1 MKKVLILCDAF
12 PPNFGPRM
20 GYLVKYLSRFGW
32 DSYVVA
38 AESKS
43 RTELGNLTGY
53 AKELYVIPQKPHRK
67 WNLLHILPF
76 FWPYDYLR
84 GEYDIRKKALEIV
97 NREKI
102 DIILCSRTFGSF
114 LTSVA
119 AYIAK
124 VKKIPYV
131 IDVRDEDGQ
140 DNGASFLKCGFAG
153 KVDVLRSKLSFC
165 NRLCANHITR
175 KADAL
180 TTISPWHTELLKKRY
195 NENTYCIYNGFDP
208 EVFHQ
213 LQPEKNSVFE
223 MVYTGTLATKSL
235 RDYTFL
241 VEAISSLAMK
251 DLIKPET
258 FKLKFYSGNIVS
270 ENKVKED
277 FESAG
282 IKDFVEFLP
291 FVPLSEIPDIFK
303 RASALV
309 VLTAKSG
316 KDGVHG
322 IMTTK
327 FFEYLASGRPI
338 LCIPS
343 DEECLEAAIIETS
356 SGCAPRIPEEAESY
370 ILSLYNEWKGKGFT
384 EGKTRQDKLALFSRE
399 TQAKQFAELFER
411 LLRD

>member
-1 MKKVLILCDAF
+1 
-12 PPNFGPRM
+12 
-20 GYLVKYLSRFGW
+20 
-32 DSYVVA
+32 
-38 AESKS
+38 
-43 RTELGNLTGY
+43 
-53 AKELYVIPQKPHRK
+53 
-67 WNLLHILPF
+67 
-76 FWPYDYLR
+76 
-84 GEYDIRKKALEIV
+84 
-97 NREKI
+97 
-102 DIILCSRTFGSF
+102 
-114 LTSVA
+114 
-119 AYIAK
+119 
-124 VKKIPYV
+124 
-131 IDVRDEDGQ
+131 
-140 DNGASFLKCGFAG
+140 
-153 KVDVLRSKLSFC
+153 
-165 NRLCANHITR
+165 
-175 KADAL
+175 
-180 TTISPWHTELLKKRY
+180 
-195 NENTYCIYNGFDP
+195 
-208 EVFHQ
+208 
-213 LQPEKNSVFE
+213 
-223 MVYTGTLATKSL
+223 
-235 RDYTFL
+235 
-241 VEAISSLAMK
+241 MK